1 MTPTSKKGQPPAAVR
16 LFRRFHIHAFHAWR
30 RDQPF
35 LHSSARSP
43 PVLKQHADQHRPERP
58 VLLAVDQQFSEGP
71 ALRIAPKT
79 RRSCRTARSRGA

>member
-1 MTPTSKKGQPPAAVR
+1 MTPTSKRANPQ
-16 LFRRFHIHAFHAWR
+16 RRFDSSVVFTFMPFHAWR

>member
-1 MTPTSKKGQPPAAVR
+1 MTPLAKGPTPSGGST
-16 LFRRFHIHAFHAWR
+16 LPSFHIHALPCWR